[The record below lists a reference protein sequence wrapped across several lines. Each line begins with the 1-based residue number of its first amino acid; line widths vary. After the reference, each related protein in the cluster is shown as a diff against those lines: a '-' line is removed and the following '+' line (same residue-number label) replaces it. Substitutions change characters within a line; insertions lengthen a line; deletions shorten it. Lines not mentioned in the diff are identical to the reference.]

1 MVNCILQEAG
11 LQNQGDIGGPTCPYL
26 LRSSWEYAD
35 VDQPGWQWVYDYT
48 ANLVCNVLK
57 QKVSFSE
64 SLHFGKKNLIVKY
77 PYGNSLFSSYMHKIA
92 KSIVCDFFMDIIV
105 R

>member
-1 MVNCILQEAG
+1 MHVSLIVIVLIQEAG
-11 LQNQGDIGGPTCPYL
+11 LQNQGDISGPTCPYL

-48 ANLVCNVLK
+48 ANLV
-57 QKVSFSE
+57 
-64 SLHFGKKNLIVKY
+64 
-77 PYGNSLFSSYMHKIA
+77 
-92 KSIVCDFFMDIIV
+92 